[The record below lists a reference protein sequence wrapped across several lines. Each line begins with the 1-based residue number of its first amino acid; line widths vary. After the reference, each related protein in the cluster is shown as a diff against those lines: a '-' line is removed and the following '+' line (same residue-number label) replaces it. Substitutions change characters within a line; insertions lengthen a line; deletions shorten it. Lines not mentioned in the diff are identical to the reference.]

1 MMLVFALS
9 ASISFSSCGSD
20 DDDDVPGGGGS
31 TTGGGASAATIVG
44 SYVGITKG
52 SSPLSA
58 TFAENGTCAIRE
70 SGSQWSGTYSMAG
83 NSGTIYSDTSEI
95 SPYTISFADG
105 FMFLSDSRGNIRYV
119 FYKAG
124 QNLGSPNEKKLLGT
138 WENKYSNTSGTMTGI
153 VTYTFNNDGKGNA
166 TGTTSWP
173 MNSDRKDETSSISF
187 TYKMENAYVAK
198 CTDLDSESSHYEG
211 NKFAAI
217 IINNKVYILND
228 YISSYSILSK
238 K

>member
-1 MMLVFALS
+1 MMLIIALS
-9 ASISFSSCGSD
+9 ASISFSSCSSD
-20 DDDDVPGGGGS
+20 DDDASGGGGS
-31 TTGGGASAATIVG
+31 TSGGGASAATIVG

-83 NSGTIYSDTSEI
+83 NSGTVYSDNSEKG
-95 SPYTISFADG
+95 PYTISFVDG

-124 QNLGSPNEKKLLGT
+124 QNLGTPTEKKLLGT
-138 WENKYSNTSGTMTGI
+138 WENKYSNTDGTMTGT
-153 VTYTFNNDGKGNA
+153 VAYTFNNDGKGNA
-166 TGTTSWP
+166 VGTTSWP
-173 MNSDRKDETSSISF
+173 KNSDRKDKVESFSF

-198 CTDLDSESSHYEG
+198 CTNLDDEGSHYEDD
-211 NKFAAI
+211 KFAAI
-217 IINNKVYILND
+217 IINNKIYILQD